1 MGYTAELMSSRLRV
15 FDSSVGTKLLI
26 GLTGLFL
33 VLYLLIHIAGNTLFL
48 LGPDVFNQ
56 FHATMTSNPLLPVI
70 EITLL
75 LVFLVHIYKTV
86 TMYLRN
92 KQARPTAYQMKKPVG
107 APSRKTLASST
118 MIVTGL
124 WLVAF
129 LVIHVRAFRF
139 PPHYETAD
147 GHLDLYRVELENLSN
162 PLMVG
167 FYVLSMLIVGS
178 HLWHGASS
186 AFQSVGLDHP
196 KWTPRLIM
204 AGRVFAVLIAGGFIV
219 LTVMA
224 HLMGGR

>member
-1 MGYTAELMSSRLRV
+1 M
-15 FDSSVGTKLLI
+15 KLLI

-33 VLYLLIHIAGNTLFL
+33 LVYLLIHIAGNTLL
-48 LGPDVFNQ
+48 LFGPDVFNR
-56 FHATMTSNPLLPVI
+56 FHATMVSNPLLPLI
-70 EITLL
+70 ELALL

-92 KQARPTAYQMKKPVG
+92 QRARPSPYQLKRPAG
-107 APSRKTLASST
+107 EPSRKSFASST

-129 LVIHVRAFRF
+129 LLIHVRAFRF

-147 GHLDLYRVELENLSN
+147 GHLDLYRVEVENLSN
-162 PLMVG
+162 PLMAG

-186 AFQSVGLDHP
+186 ALQSIGFDHP
-196 KWTPRLIM
+196 KWTPRLIL
-204 AGRVFAVLIAGGFIV
+204 AGRAFAVLVAGGFIV
-219 LTVMA
+219 LTLWA
-224 HLMGGR
+224 HLAGERR

>member
-1 MGYTAELMSSRLRV
+1 MSSRLRV
-15 FDSSVGTKLLI
+15 FDSSVGTKLFI

-33 VLYLLIHIAGNTLFL
+33 VLYLLIHIAGNTLAL

-70 EITLL
+70 EVVLL
-75 LVFLVHIYKTV
+75 LAFLAHIYKTV

-92 KQARPTAYQMKKPVG
+92 RRARPVAYQMKKGAG

-118 MIVTGL
+118 MIVSGI

-147 GHLDLYRVELENLSN
+147 GHLDLYRVEMENLRD
-162 PLMVG
+162 PLMTA

-186 AFQSVGLDHP
+186 ALQSLGISHP
-196 KWTPRLIM
+196 RWTPRLVL
-204 AGRVFAVLIAGGFIV
+204 AGRALAVLIAGGFIV
-219 LTVMA
+219 LTVWA
-224 HLMGGR
+224 HLIGGRL